1 MCPTPLL
8 LVPASTATATVAA
21 AAVVAADSKLDAA
34 SAALEGAMAEQDS
47 ASTEAPM
54 KLSALRGTPAI
65 IDALN
70 AQTRRRAAQ
79 ELARED
85 MTPAHADYMCFEL
98 VRQGAPGKV
107 ML

>member
-8 LVPASTATATVAA
+8 LVPASTTTATV
-21 AAVVAADSKLDAA
+21 AAVVAADSKPDQV
-34 SAALEGAMAEQDS
+34 STALEGAMAGQDS
-47 ASTEAPM
+47 ASTEALV

-79 ELARED
+79 ELAREE
-85 MTPAHADYMCFEL
+85 MTPAHPDYMCFEM
-98 VRQGAPGKV
+98 VRHGAPGKV